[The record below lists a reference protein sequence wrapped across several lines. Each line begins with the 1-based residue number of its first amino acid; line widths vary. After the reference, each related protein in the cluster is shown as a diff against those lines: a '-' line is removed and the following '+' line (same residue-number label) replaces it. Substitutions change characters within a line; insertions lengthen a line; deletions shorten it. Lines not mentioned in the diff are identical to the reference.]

1 MADFPMKWF
10 DKPKPIEIRYQ
21 YEDEL
26 PENLRDDIYDAMFP
40 SSFVDFVRMFPVL
53 VIENRRFYLIE
64 DCDALE
70 EKESEE

>member
-1 MADFPMKWF
+1 MSDFPMKWF

-26 PENLRDDIYDAMFP
+26 PDIKKKIYDAMFP

-53 VIENRRFYLIE
+53 VIENRKYYLIE

-70 EKESEE
+70 KKSEE